1 MVAKDIK
8 APIFKFFERKDILN
22 QNKFYVI
29 VATSFIFLGVRRDG
43 YSSRNICLRAN
54 CYFKKN
60 IKLISIS
67 RGEGNIKAV
76 GKNITL

>member
-1 MVAKDIK
+1 MLVAKDIK
-8 APIFKFFERKDILN
+8 APIFKIFERKDILS
-22 QNKFYVI
+22 QNKFYVG
-29 VATSFIFLGVRRDG
+29 TSFIFLGLRRDG

-60 IKLISIS
+60 IKLLSIS
-67 RGEGNIKAV
+67 SGEGNIKAV